1 MKNCLVAQSGGP
13 SAVINASF
21 MGVLDQAIE
30 SKCFD
35 NVYAGINGIEGIL
48 NDKIINLSQ
57 ISYESLKGM
66 KYTPSSGLGSC
77 RYKMKDY
84 KKDSSEYEKLFD
96 IFNKYEIEAFFY
108 IGGNDSMDTVRALT
122 EYTKEHGISNIKI
135 MGIPKTIDND
145 LMETDHTPGFGSA
158 SKYIATT
165 VLECYLDSS
174 VYINNGVFI
183 VEAMGRDTGWLTASA
198 ALAKINGK
206 PVVDFIYLPETDF
219 DEKKF
224 IKDVANRFKEQ
235 NKVFIVASEGIR
247 YADGEFVAKSSS
259 TSHDKFG
266 HAQLGGVCGTLKNMI
281 VESGITSRVKTLELG
296 VAQRAAMH
304 CASSTDIEEAYSV
317 GREAVKYAS
326 DGKSGYMVGIRRL
339 QNTPYKSDTILVD
352 PSKVANHVKYFP
364 KEWIT
369 EEGNWI
375 TEEAVDYISPLI
387 QGTPDIPLENGLPKY
402 SIIPIQ

>member
-21 MGVLDQAIE
+21 MGVLDQALE

-35 NVYAGINGIEGIL
+35 NVYAGLNGIEGIL
-48 NDKIINLSQ
+48 NEKLLNLSQ
-57 ISYESLKGM
+57 IPYENLKGM

-84 KKDSSEYEKLFD
+84 KKDSSEYEKLFE
-96 IFNKYEIEAFFY
+96 IFKKFEIESFFY

-122 EYTKEHGISNIKI
+122 EYTKEHGIEDIKVI
-135 MGIPKTIDND
+135 GIPKTIDND

-206 PVVDFIYLPETDF
+206 PVVDFIYLPETAF
-219 DEKKF
+219 DKEKF
-224 IKDVANRFKEQ
+224 LEDVARRFKEQ

-247 YADGEFVAKSSS
+247 YADGEFVAKASS
-259 TSHDKFG
+259 TAHDKFG
-266 HAQLGGVCGTLKNMI
+266 HAQLGGAAGSLKNMI

-304 CASSTDIEEAYSV
+304 CASATDIEEAYNV
-317 GREAVKYAS
+317 GREAVKYSAE
-326 DGKSGYMVGIRRL
+326 GKSGYMVAIRRL
-339 QNTPYKSDTILVD
+339 QNNPYKSDTVLVD

-369 EEGNWI
+369 TKGNFV
-375 TEEAVDYISPLI
+375 TEEAFNYISPLI
-387 QGTPDIPLENGLPKY
+387 QGTPDVPLENGLPKY
-402 SIIPIQ
+402 SVIPR